1 MAEVDGRRPAL
12 IALLAFLG
20 LTFAAIMVG
29 GSRPGLQQGVAPA
42 VLQFIGYACALV
54 AAVVLLRAGAR
65 GTGAAVLG
73 ALVVL
78 VVLEVVLGALAGVD
92 IGGGLV
98 RVVCLG
104 VIVAVTLRLM
114 RPSGGAGVLR

>member
-1 MAEVDGRRPAL
+1 VDGRRPAL
-12 IALLAFLG
+12 IGLLGFLG

-29 GSRPGLQQGVAPA
+29 GSRPGLQQGIAPT
-42 VLQFIGYACALV
+42 VLQFLGYACAL
-54 AAVVLLRAGAR
+54 AGAVLLLRSGAR
-65 GTGAAVLG
+65 GTGGAVLG

-78 VVLEVVLGALAGVD
+78 VALDVALGELAGVN

-104 VIVAVTLRLM
+104 VMVAVTLRLM
-114 RPSGGAGVLR
+114 SPPTAAGRR

>member
-1 MAEVDGRRPAL
+1 MAQVEGRRPAL
-12 IALLAFLG
+12 IALLGFLG

-29 GSRPGLQQGVAPA
+29 GSRPGLQQGVAPT
-42 VLQFIGYACALV
+42 VLQFSGYACAL
-54 AAVVLLRAGAR
+54 AGAVLLLRAGAR

-78 VVLEVVLGALAGVD
+78 VGLDVALGELAGVN

-98 RVVCLG
+98 RVLCLG

-114 RPSGGAGVLR
+114 SPPTEAGRR